1 MRNVEVRL
9 TRDWGTYYKAG
20 SLVSVSEDVAKMMTS
35 GTSKYGYL
43 VKGMTSQEYIDNVYF
58 ADEEE

>member
-1 MRNVEVRL
+1 MKHVEVKL
-9 TRDWGTYYKAG
+9 IRDWGTYYKAG

-35 GTSKYGYL
+35 GPNPYGCIS
-43 VKGMTSQEYIDNVYF
+43 KGMTSQEYIDNVYF

>member
-1 MRNVEVRL
+1 MRNVEVKL
-9 TRDWGTYYKAG
+9 TRDWGTYYIKG

-35 GTSKYGYL
+35 GPNPYGYL